1 MMTGIGLQ
9 QRGVPCPCSLK
20 THTQIGRDGSE
31 FASDCYSHVSID
43 GILAGESSG
52 FGYVQR
58 PDEVLKING
67 EYPRDGGRWVGVS
80 PASCST

>member
-1 MMTGIGLQ
+1 MMTAIGLQ
-9 QRGVPCPCSLK
+9 QRDVFRSRSLK
-20 THTQIGRDGSE
+20 THTHIGRDGSA
-31 FASDCYSHVSID
+31 FVSDCYSHVSID
-43 GILAGESSG
+43 GIEAGEASG
-52 FGYVQR
+52 FGYIQR

>member
-1 MMTGIGLQ
+1 MTTVISLLQ
-9 QRGVPCPCSLK
+9 RDVPSPRSLK

-43 GILAGESSG
+43 LTEAGEASG

-58 PDEVLKING
+58 LDEVSKIND
-67 EYPRDGGRWVGVS
+67 EHPRDGGRWMSVS